1 MVFKCLDGQERYN
14 NPMRPSTSPSPS
26 KLPFIAR
33 SLMPREIAA
42 NATMALTL
50 GSIEGGLVGVVV
62 KTQFGGVADPVWVNL
77 AVATVAGAPAFANLA
92 SLTISEMAEG
102 KDKTA
107 WVSALQALTAVFCLS
122 MAWVPE
128 TAWGLWV
135 ITALMVGA
143 RLAWAGVI
151 TLRSA
156 IWRANFPRHVR
167 GQITGRITVIYSLV
181 IALSAG
187 VTGLLMNHWPEVWRV
202 TFPAAG
208 VMGLFAAWRYQ
219 RVRIRMGAR
228 LRRQELQEA
237 STRKGGQL
245 RQSIK
250 ILKQD
255 HWYRRYMMTMFA
267 FGSGNLMVIALLVV
281 LLTEQFGVS
290 RFSQVMITTT
300 LPLLC
305 LSVFT
310 PIWARRLDAVH
321 ILDYRATQAWTFVL
335 AVGLFAVSA
344 IFDWVMGF
352 WVGALALG
360 AAFAGG
366 KLGWNLGHNDFASD
380 EQSTLY
386 MGIHVTLTGLRGLFA
401 PLIGVLVYQQLELLG
416 EGMGRFVLLFPLTL
430 TLGGAI
436 TFVILARWRRRSLI
450 VPS

>member
-1 MVFKCLDGQERYN
+1 
-14 NPMRPSTSPSPS
+14 
-26 KLPFIAR
+26 
-33 SLMPREIAA
+33 MPREIAA
-42 NATMALTL
+42 NATMAMAL

-62 KTQFGGVADPVWVNL
+62 KTQFGAVADPVWVNL

-107 WVSALQALTAVFCLS
+107 WVSTLQALTALFCLA
-122 MAWVPE
+122 MAVVPE
-128 TAWGLWV
+128 TVWGLWL
-135 ITALMVGA
+135 ITGLMVGA

-181 IALSAG
+181 IAVSAG
-187 VTGLLMNHWPEVWRV
+187 VTGFLMNHWPEVWRL
-202 TFPAAG
+202 TFPVAG
-208 VMGLFAAWRYQ
+208 VMGLIAAWRYQ

-228 LRRQELQEA
+228 LRKQELDQA
-237 STRKGGQL
+237 ATRTGGQL
-245 RQSIK
+245 RQSVA
-250 ILKQD
+250 ILKND

-305 LSVFT
+305 LSIFT
-310 PIWARRLDAVH
+310 PIWAKRLDAVH
-321 ILDYRATQAWTFVL
+321 ILDYRARQAWTFVL
-335 AVGLFAVSA
+335 AVGLFAFSA
-344 IFDWVMGF
+344 VFDWIFGF
-352 WVGALALG
+352 WLGALALG

-401 PLIGVLVYQQLELLG
+401 PLIGVLVYQQLEFIG
-416 EGMGRFVLLFPLTL
+416 EGLGRFVLLFPLTL
-430 TLGGAI
+430 TLGGAT
-436 TFVILARWRRRSLI
+436 TFVILARWRRRSLQAA
-450 VPS
+450 

>member
-1 MVFKCLDGQERYN
+1 MSA
-14 NPMRPSTSPSPS
+14 PTPSTPS
-26 KLPFIAR
+26 KLPFVAR

-62 KTQFGGVADPVWVNL
+62 KTQFGSVADPVWVNL

-92 SLTISEMAEG
+92 SLSISEAAEG

-107 WVSALQALTAVFCLS
+107 WVSILQALTALFCVS
-122 MAWVPE
+122 MAFVPE
-128 TAWGLWV
+128 TSWGLWV

-143 RLAWAGVI
+143 RLSWAGVI

-187 VTGLLMNHWPEVWRV
+187 LTGLLMNHWPEVWRL
-202 TFPAAG
+202 TFPIAG
-208 VMGLFAAWRYQ
+208 LMGLVAAWRYQ

-228 LRRQELQEA
+228 LRRQELAEA
-237 STRKGGQL
+237 STRQGGQL
-245 RQSIK
+245 RQSLR
-250 ILKQD
+250 ILRRD

-305 LSVFT
+305 LSIFT
-310 PIWARRLDAVH
+310 PIWAKRLDAVH
-321 ILDYRATQAWTFVL
+321 ILDYRARQAWTFVL
-335 AVGLFAVSA
+335 AVGLFAISA
-344 IFDWVMGF
+344 ILDWVLGF
-352 WVGALALG
+352 WLGALALG

-401 PLIGVLVYQQLELLG
+401 PLVGVLVYQRLEGLG
-416 EGMGRFVLLFPLTL
+416 EGLGRFVLLFPLTL

-436 TFVILARWRRRSLI
+436 TFVILARWRRRELAST
-450 VPS
+450 